1 MLIKSEIKENLRE
14 QEMQT
19 EAEFCASHKLDL
31 LEGGELL
38 EDFQNVPKMV
48 KIDKKEEILPLFK
61 DQ

>member
-1 MLIKSEIKENLRE
+1 
-14 QEMQT
+14 MQT

-38 EDFQNVPKMV
+38 EDFQNVPKIV
-48 KIDKKEEILPLFK
+48 TSIDKKEEILPLFK

>member
-1 MLIKSEIKENLRE
+1 MK
-14 QEMQT
+14 T

-38 EDFQNVPKMV
+38 EDFQNVPKIV